1 MSTFILRILFSGL
14 ISFVPNQDGTEL
26 TVLLVNVDHTYH
38 TSDGT
43 HLDHHK
49 PLLLARGGG
58 CTGTCPTDDD
68 AIARFIYPD
77 QAQSARLDSLAT
89 AVSGGGAWL
98 LDNSKLTLQKGSTN
112 DPNLPALSIV
122 RNARGSTNNVLDL
135 IPTTSAERED
145 YSWVADLKSICSSC
159 DLKSAVHDAEPPAGL
174 VAARFKLRNGRV
186 FTYSVAR
193 IGSDVTPVQFKR
205 LNGQGSVSPYSQ
217 AVATWVAADIE
228 VSGDSI
234 EMIDQKFDG
243 SSSRSMT
250 LTPDENGR
258 VEMAVLNLPTFAP
271 PPAARV
277 SAPGIGKH
285 FERYYDLVDTPPSS
299 GDRLVPWAGA
309 APNTPS
315 YPQVAWDD
323 IHPTEELWSELLN
336 QLRLNIGRTTY
347 DRTICPP
354 FNGTP

>member
-1 MSTFILRILFSGL
+1 MSFILRILFSGL

-26 TVLLVNVDHTYH
+26 TVLLVNADHTYH
-38 TSDGT
+38 NSDGT

-49 PLLLARGGG
+49 PFLLTRAGS
-58 CTGTCPTDDD
+58 CSGTCPTDDD
-68 AIARFIYPD
+68 AIAQFIYPD
-77 QAQSARLDSLAT
+77 LAQATRLDALAA
-89 AVSGGGAWL
+89 AVNGGGAWVL
-98 LDNSKLTLQKGSTN
+98 SNSEISLAKGSAN
-112 DPNLPALSIV
+112 DPDLPVLSIV
-122 RNARGSTNNVLDL
+122 RDQRGSAI
-135 IPTTSAERED
+135 IPTTAAQRQD
-145 YSWVADLKSICSSC
+145 YSWVADLKQICSSC
-159 DLKSAVHDAEPPAGL
+159 DLDSSVHATQPPSGL

-217 AVATWVAADIE
+217 AVATWVAADVE

-234 EMIDQKFDG
+234 EIIDEKFDG

-271 PPAARV
+271 PPATRV

-285 FERYYDLVDTPPSS
+285 FERYYDLVGTPPSS
-299 GDRLVPWAGA
+299 ADRLVPWAGA
-309 APNTPS
+309 APGAPS

-323 IHPTEELWSELLN
+323 IHPEEELWSELLN

>member
-49 PLLLARGGG
+49 PLLLTRAGT
-58 CTGTCPTDDD
+58 CTGTCPQRD
-68 AIARFIYPD
+68 ADIAKFIYPD
-77 QAQSARLDSLAT
+77 LSLSAAQDAEEA
-89 AVSGGGAWL
+89 AVSGGGAWIL
-98 LDNSKLTLQKGSTN
+98 SNSEITLEKGNSN
-112 DPNLPALSIV
+112 DPNLPALTIV
-122 RNARGSTNNVLDL
+122 RNQRGSTSNVLDM
-135 IPTTSAERED
+135 IPTTASERED

-159 DLKSAVHDAEPPAGL
+159 DLKSSVHDAVPPAGL
-174 VAARFKLRNGRV
+174 VAARFKLHSGRV

-193 IGSDVTPVQFKR
+193 FNGDVKPVQFKR

-234 EMIDQKFDG
+234 EIIDEKFDA

-258 VEMAVLNLPTFAP
+258 VEMAVLNLPAFAP
-271 PPAARV
+271 PPAARA

-299 GDRLVPWAGA
+299 DDRLVPWAGA

-315 YPQVAWDD
+315 YPEVAWDD
-323 IHPTEELWSELLN
+323 IHPEEDLWSELLN

-354 FNGTP
+354 FNGNP